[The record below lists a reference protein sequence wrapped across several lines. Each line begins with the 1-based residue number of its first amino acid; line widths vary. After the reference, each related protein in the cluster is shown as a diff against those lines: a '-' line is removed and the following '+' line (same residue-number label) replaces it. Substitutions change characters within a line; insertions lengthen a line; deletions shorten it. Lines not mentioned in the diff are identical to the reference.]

1 MLRTE
6 PRRLSLVAIL
16 LAVTVGCGGDVSDGP
31 ASITLASAMTD
42 ASVEG
47 TPDIQ
52 VPDPIAWDF
61 AAGTGPGTTEA
72 DDLGARAL
80 YDVSNVA
87 IRDGALRGRT
97 AGERAAVHLPVPSD
111 VPLTGTLHAI
121 EVRMRVSAGETMGVD
136 FSGAP
141 EIDRDERIEEIK
153 EYDASMPPTLWADIE
168 PGDEVQTFTLT
179 TTGTMISSLS
189 MSALRQLFI
198 VPSDATDADFDI
210 ESVRLIS
217 LEEHLQSIP
226 SGVSW
231 QGLGDIYRE
240 TLVTRT
246 PEQVSFEL
254 AVPQNAW
261 LDLTIGTIAPGVAT
275 FTVALDDAGTETAL
289 ASRTLTTEGQWQ
301 NLPLDLAEWSGRTV
315 TLRLRGE
322 AVEPGTLMYWGGPV
336 VRVRGDQPSVERP
349 SMARAALS
357 NQHAPPSKIIFI
369 LADTLRRDRLPWYGG
384 ERDNAPVLSRI
395 AEQGMVFT
403 HNVSQATWTKVSVP
417 SILTSL
423 YPSTHGLVN
432 TPDRLPSSVTTL
444 AEALRGAGYA
454 TYATSS
460 VPFTGKLTNLHQG
473 VETLSER
480 GSIGDLPHSE
490 AKTSRTYIDRLLP
503 WIDSH
508 AEAPF
513 FVFLHVFDPHS
524 PFEPYAPYDTLYTDE
539 GEIEAHRERVEA
551 VQEHIDDEHMR
562 GDAMPT
568 SEELAAAGVDVEAFV
583 DTEHDWYDASIRGM
597 DAEIGRLI
605 ERLEQLG
612 IDDDT
617 LIVFMSDHGEEFLEH
632 GRHFHGN
639 NAYGEMLNVPLMMWW
654 PGVIPAG
661 RSDEVVQS
669 IDVLPTV
676 LDLVRVAALDQ
687 AQGQSLVPLM
697 VPGAAPSRLGWVSRP
712 AFAEREA
719 SADESMPAEQ
729 QVDSTVII
737 ADGWKLIKNGRR
749 PDDWPEF
756 ELYDYEND
764 PMDQVDVAEDNP
776 DVVAGLAAELDAWH
790 ERALAARVEEA
801 DDAELSPEEEAR
813 LRALGYIQ

>member
-1 MLRTE
+1 M
-6 PRRLSLVAIL
+6 PRIDPRCLSFVALSLV
-16 LAVTVGCGGDVSDGP
+16 VTMACGGADVERS
-31 ASITLASAMTD
+31 ASVTLSSVMTD

-47 TPDIQ
+47 TPDI
-52 VPDPIAWDF
+52 PSSDPIAWDF
-61 AAGTGPGTTEA
+61 VAGTGPGTIEA

-80 YDVSNVA
+80 YDVTNLA

-97 AGERAAVHLPVPSD
+97 AGERAAVHLPVPTD
-111 VPLTGTLHAI
+111 VPLKGTLHAI
-121 EVRMRVSAGETMGVD
+121 EVRMRVSAGETMGLS
-136 FSGAP
+136 FSGDP
-141 EIDRDERIEEIK
+141 EIDRAEKIEEI
-153 EYDASMPPTLWADIE
+153 EESEEPAPPTFTADIE
-168 PGDEVQTFTLT
+168 PGDEAQVFTLT
-179 TTGTMISSLS
+179 TTGTMISSLP
-189 MSALRQLFI
+189 MSSLRQLLI
-198 VPSDATDADFDI
+198 IPSDVAGADFEI

-217 LEEHLQSIP
+217 LQEHLQSVP

-231 QGLGDIYRE
+231 QGLGEIYRE
-240 TLVTRT
+240 TLVTRA
-246 PEQVSFEL
+246 PEQVSFDLE
-254 AVPQNAW
+254 VPERAW

-275 FTVALDDAGTETAL
+275 FTVALEDAGTEIEL
-289 ASRTLTTEGQWQ
+289 ASRTLTTAGQWQ
-301 NLPLDLAEWSGRTV
+301 DLPLDLSAWSGRTV

-336 VRVRGDQPSVERP
+336 VRVRGDQTRVERP

-357 NQHAPPSKIIFI
+357 NEHAPPSKIIFI
-369 LADTLRRDRLPWYGG
+369 LADTLRRDRLPWHGG
-384 ERDNAPVLSRI
+384 ERDNAPVLSQI

-423 YPSTHGLVN
+423 YPSTHGLVDV
-432 TPDRLPSSVTTL
+432 PDRLPSSVTTL
-444 AEALRGAGYA
+444 AEALRDAGYA

-460 VPFTGKLTNLHQG
+460 VAFTGKLTNLHQG

-480 GSIGDLPHSE
+480 SSIGDLPHSS

-508 AEAPF
+508 AETPF

-551 VQEHIDDEHMR
+551 VQEHIDDDHMR
-562 GDAMPT
+562 GDMMAT
-568 SEELAAAGVDVEAFV
+568 SEQLAAAGVDPEVFV

-697 VPGAAPSRLGWVSRP
+697 AQTEAPSRLGWVSRP
-712 AFAEREA
+712 AFAERATPE
-719 SADESMPAEQ
+719 DDSMPAEQ
-729 QVDSTVII
+729 QIDSLVIV
-737 ADGWKLIKNGRR
+737 ADGWKLIKNSRR
-749 PDDWPEF
+749 PEGWPEF

-764 PMDQVDVAEDNP
+764 PMDQVNVAEDHS

-790 ERALAARVEEA
+790 QRALAARVEEA
-801 DDAELSPEEEAR
+801 TDAELSPAEEAR

>member
-1 MLRTE
+1 MACLAPGRIC
-6 PRRLSLVAIL
+6 LVAVL
-16 LAVTVGCGGDVSDGP
+16 LTTSCGGSAAEGP
-31 ASITLASAMTD
+31 ASITLASVMAE
-42 ASVEG
+42 ASVDG
-47 TPDIQ
+47 TPEVQ
-52 VPDPIAWDF
+52 ASDPVAWDF
-61 AAGTGPGTTEA
+61 VAGTGPGTIEA
-72 DDLGARAL
+72 DDLGVRAL
-80 YDVSNVA
+80 YDVTNLA

-97 AGERAAVHLPVPSD
+97 AGERSIVHLPVPSD
-111 VPLTGTLHAI
+111 VALEGTLHAI
-121 EVRMRVSAGETMGVD
+121 EVRMRVSAGETMGIN
-136 FSGAP
+136 FSGEP
-141 EIDRDERIEEIK
+141 EFDRAEKIEEIEEAEK
-153 EYDASMPPTLWADIE
+153 PAPPTFTADIE
-168 PGDEVQTFTLT
+168 AGDEVQTFTLT
-179 TTGTMISSLS
+179 TTGTMIGSLPMSS
-189 MSALRQLFI
+189 LRQLLL
-198 VPSDATDADFDI
+198 VPSDVDGADFEI

-217 LEEHLQSIP
+217 LNEHLQSIP

-231 QGLGDIYRE
+231 QGLGEIYRE

-254 AVPQNAW
+254 AVPARAW
-261 LDLTIGTIAPGVAT
+261 LDLTIGTITPGVAT
-275 FTVALDDAGTETAL
+275 FTVALDDAGTETVL
-289 ASRTLTTEGQWQ
+289 VSRTLTTAGRWQ
-301 NLPLDLAEWSGRTV
+301 DLPLDLGEWAGRTV
-315 TLRLRGE
+315 TLRLRGAAAE
-322 AVEPGTLMYWGGPV
+322 AGTLLYWGGPV
-336 VRVRGDQPSVERP
+336 VRVRGEQPRVERA
-349 SMARAALS
+349 SAARAALAER
-357 NQHAPPSKIIFI
+357 QAPPSKIIFI
-369 LADTLRRDRLPWYGG
+369 LADTLRRDRLPWHGG
-384 ERDNAPVLSRI
+384 ERANVPVLSRI

-403 HNVSQATWTKVSVP
+403 HTVSQATWTKVSVP

-423 YPSTHGLVN
+423 YPSTHGLVEIA
-432 TPDRLPSSVTTL
+432 DRLPSSVTTL
-444 AEALRGAGYA
+444 AEALREAGYA

-480 GSIGDLPHSE
+480 GSIGDLPHSG

-508 AEAPF
+508 TETPF

-539 GEIEAHRERVEA
+539 GEIAAHRKRIETVK
-551 VQEHIDDEHMR
+551 EHIDDEHMR

-568 SEELAAAGVDVEAFV
+568 SKELAAAEVDAEAFV
-583 DTEHDWYDASIRGM
+583 DTELDWYDGSIRGM

-605 ERLEQLG
+605 ERLTQLG
-612 IDDDT
+612 IDDET

-676 LDLVRVAALDQ
+676 LDLARIAVPDQ

-697 VPGAAPSRLGWVSRP
+697 VQGEVPSRIGWVSRP
-712 AFAEREA
+712 AFAERLAMED
-719 SADESMPAEQ
+719 DESIPAEE
-729 QVDSTVII
+729 QVDSLVIV
-737 ADGWKLIKNGRR
+737 ADGWKLIRNSRR
-749 PDDWPEF
+749 PEGWPEF

-764 PMDQVDVAEDNP
+764 PMDQTNVAEDHP
-776 DVVAGLAAELDAWH
+776 DIVAGLAAELAAWH
-790 ERALAARVEEA
+790 ERALAVRIEEA
-801 DDAELSPEEEAR
+801 DDADLSPEEEAR